1 MTLRNA
7 LPAALLALS
16 LTPSVALA
24 DPPAP
29 KVCVAV
35 AGDPDESMRASAETL
50 ADAVSHRE
58 GLRGVADADA
68 RAALRGDAI
77 TDAARASEVA
87 DLAAAR
93 RSLRGEDRDAAALDG
108 VSTRLGCGL
117 VVELMARPAGTL
129 VRVYDPVQ
137 RAWPASREVTSVDVA
152 VIDQVV
158 LPALTVRTTNAT
170 AASDAATSDA
180 GVADGS
186 TSERQARP
194 RSTGN
199 TRNPRPPRP
208 GDLPR
213 RIVRPPNDRRAAPAT
228 RSPQRSAWSR
238 AWPWVAVGGVALAV
252 VGVYFLAQ
260 DGATTSTTR
269 VTVVHPGVP

>member
-1 MTLRNA
+1 MTPRTARYATLSA
-7 LPAALLALS
+7 LLLAAPAAY
-16 LTPSVALA
+16 A

-35 AGDPDESMRASAETL
+35 AGDPDEAVRASA
-50 ADAVSHRE
+50 DALTDALSHRE

-68 RAALRGDAI
+68 RAALRGE
-77 TDAARASEVA
+77 TVAAASDVA

-93 RSLRGEDRDAAALDG
+93 RALRGEDRDAASLDG
-108 VSTRLGCGL
+108 VSARLGCGL

-137 RAWPASREVTSVDVA
+137 HTWPASRE
-152 VIDQVV
+152 
-158 LPALTVRTTNAT
+158 LTAI
-170 AASDAATSDA
+170 DAATLDVVVVPALAARNAPAAADA
-180 GVADGS
+180 GVATATDAGVAATDGGAQPATDTGAS
-186 TSERQARP
+186 TANRAAA
-194 RSTGN
+194 G
-199 TRNPRPPRP
+199 
-208 GDLPR
+208 
-213 RIVRPPNDRRAAPAT
+213 DRRAAPAT
-228 RSPQRSAWSR
+228 RSPQRSAWST

-252 VGVYFLAQ
+252 VGAYFLAQ